1 MGTEIDLKIEGITL
15 DWSKNSM
22 GSDHGF
28 LFQKNDRY
36 RIRSDQI
43 DYEYV
48 MQHPEEDVSVS
59 ETAFARS
66 LSRILPR
73 LNLVGHTID
82 AAREEYETIV
92 TETLEIAEDDNAGCE
107 RNPLMSFDEFCA
119 FVCRQPIS
127 SLDDTAVDYQ
137 LANRDELAKGRF
149 ASDEA
154 EISRIPESDGSDLY
168 WSERTYFGKRA
179 CILSPYSMLQVFGR
193 HEGNAGAS
201 VTWHF
206 GSLID
211 SGWENEKAFWA
222 DARRDQTMLIATEG
236 TSDSQILAHALALL
250 RPDIADFFRFVD
262 LEEPH
267 PFWGAGNLVKFAEGL
282 VRIDVHN
289 KVIFLLDNDGE
300 GRDAYR
306 RLQRITLPPNMRAML
321 LPDCEAFRQFP
332 ARGPDGVSVCDING
346 RAAAIECYLDLSHPA
361 AEVQWT
367 NYKKEIDDWHGAL
380 LNKTQYADHF
390 MRQTTAS
397 IQRSGY
403 DMSKID
409 EVLKALV
416 KETETLAVDVI
427 GRGGG

>member
-1 MGTEIDLKIEGITL
+1 
-15 DWSKNSM
+15 M
-22 GSDHGF
+22 GSDHGV
-28 LFQKNDRY
+28 LFQKTDRC

-48 MQHPEEDVSVS
+48 AQHPEEDVSVS
-59 ETAFARS
+59 ETAFVRP

-82 AAREEYETIV
+82 AAREEYEAIV
-92 TETLEIAEDDNAGCE
+92 RESLEIAEDDDSGCE
-107 RNPLMSFDEFCA
+107 RNSLMSFDEFCA

-137 LANRDELAKGRF
+137 LANRDEVAKGHL

-154 EISRIPESDGSDLY
+154 EISRIPRSDRSDLY
-168 WSERTYFGKRA
+168 WSERTYFGERV
-179 CILSPYSMLQVFGR
+179 CILNPYSMLQVFGQ

-206 GSLID
+206 GPLID
-211 SGWENEKAFWA
+211 SGWENEKAFRA

-236 TSDSQILAHALALL
+236 TSDSRILAHALALM

-306 RLQRITLPPNMRAML
+306 RLQRINLPPNMRAML
-321 LPDCEAFRQFP
+321 LPDCEAFRHFP

-361 AEVQWT
+361 AEVQWI

-380 LNKTQYADHF
+380 VNKRQYADDF

-397 IQRSGY
+397 IQRNGY
-403 DMSKID
+403 DMSKIN

-427 GRGGG
+427 GAEG